1 MRSKLTLA
9 VAATLLLGGCVTL
22 GPDYHRP
29 PAPLLAED
37 HWAFPPTLQT
47 LVLDAAWWEAF
58 GDPALDTLIVD
69 ALANNND
76 VLLAAARLAE
86 AEALARRAGAERLPS
101 LGVDASASKG
111 DSVSGFGGLSGESDP
126 TITTTRRALAATID
140 LELDLFG
147 RLRRA
152 DEAAA
157 AELAAQEETV
167 RAVELAVSAAVARAY
182 IDVIGLQLEHR
193 LLMEAMERRGA
204 FLELQQQRFAA
215 GVIAGVDLDRA
226 EAEYHA
232 ASAALP
238 QSELAERLALQRLL
252 VLLGRPPID
261 IVHQVTLGTGLPKLP
276 EVPAGLPSELLER
289 RPDLLAA
296 ERRLAAATARIGVA
310 KAELFPRLSLT
321 GDFGRESLELG
332 SFVSAS
338 SGVWNASAQLL
349 GSIFGFGR
357 GKARVAAAEARAEQA
372 LITWRQSILDAFA
385 EVEGALA
392 ERQLLEARRLGLE
405 GQATALERVLA
416 AEQQRYEA
424 GDSSALELLDAER
437 SLLSS
442 RSAALAAERQ
452 TLLASVDL
460 MVALGGGWASKSPAS
475 NTGAAIEPTDD

>member
-9 VAATLLLGGCVTL
+9 AAATLLSGGCVTL
-22 GPDYHRP
+22 GPNYQRP
-29 PAPLLAED
+29 PAPLPAED
-37 HWAFPPTLQT
+37 HWTFPASHQT
-47 LVLDAAWWEAF
+47 LVLEDAWWQVF
-58 GDPALDTLIVD
+58 GDPLLDTLVAE
-69 ALANNND
+69 ALTNNND
-76 VLLAAARLAE
+76 VRLAAARLAE
-86 AEALARRAGAERLPS
+86 AEALARRAAAERLPS

-111 DSVSGFGGLSGESDP
+111 ESVSGFGGLSGESDP
-126 TITTTRRALAATID
+126 TLTTTRRALAATVD
-140 LELDLFG
+140 FELDLFG

-157 AELAAQEETV
+157 AELAAQQETV

-182 IDVIGLQLEHR
+182 IDVLGLQLESR
-193 LLMEAMERRGA
+193 LLMEAMARRWD

-215 GVIAGVDLDRA
+215 GMIAGVDLDRA

-232 ASAALP
+232 ATAALP
-238 QSELAERLALQRLL
+238 QSELAERLARQRLL
-252 VLLGRPPID
+252 LLLGRPPIE
-261 IVHQVTLGTGLPKLP
+261 VEHVSVAATLPTLPA
-276 EVPAGLPSELLER
+276 VPAGLPSELLER

-332 SFVSAS
+332 NFVSAS
-338 SGVWNASAQLL
+338 STVWNASAQLL

-357 GKARVAAAEARAEQA
+357 GKARVAAAEARTEQA
-372 LITWRQSILDAFA
+372 LIAWRQSILEAFG
-385 EVEGALA
+385 EVEGALVS
-392 ERQLLEARRLGLE
+392 RQLLDARRLALE
-405 GQATALERVLA
+405 GQASFLERVFA

-437 SLLSS
+437 SLLAA

-460 MVALGGGWASKSPAS
+460 MIALGGGWGSKSAAAETVAS
-475 NTGAAIEPTDD
+475 AESTDD